1 MLIHGKLF
9 KKGKQ
14 GSNRK
19 WLLRDFEFDRE
30 TRVLC
35 YSYLGNPKGAVLVSN
50 LIAARIVDN
59 TTDKT
64 DNEDNIVFEL
74 YCNKIEYDGTIL
86 EGLRVFTL
94 ATKSTEDLTYWL
106 RNLNTLVNVSPI
118 KSPETIYD
126 HEVLREVIN
135 NTPTSPR
142 KLNLSNNNHSPSPSP
157 PVKSIHITS
166 QTTHFETPIKTPT
179 QAQAISSLFTPPSNA
194 VSLSMP
200 VESKSYISETIPLTL
215 PVKALAIPNPAS
227 LTPTPMSSILTS
239 IVSTPQQQE
248 LKPSSIKSTS
258 ELLAGTT
265 LSIKEALSLTQTA
278 SSPVTATMPVYN
290 GTAKAY
296 KQVTEP
302 TGPDLIATT
311 THSSLPMP
319 RDPTYDSRPPVD
331 EVIAGVKEP
340 TPRTLSPPTTTTITV
355 PKSSTK
361 DYSQDMQSTEP
372 IPIPNTTPHTPLLI
386 PSNDATT
393 TNINSNDLS
402 PVVDPQPTSDLS
414 PVADFQPGSTQRRTS
429 ISGYKDSYLSSV
441 NKINN
446 TSPPPLTDTQS
457 RSTRGIGRASTTL
470 SEEEV
475 LRKELTQK
483 LTIAYTRIDY
493 LELKLKQSAL
503 PPTKSTTTTTAPGPR
518 TTTISPLPLT
528 TQSKVTVSNITT
540 APNKLQAFLLHYP
553 PTHSRSYHITQSQSQ
568 YDNNNTN
575 VRLVQETAQQLS
587 QAKMRIAY
595 LENIARKHS
604 L

>member
-64 DNEDNIVFEL
+64 DNEDYIVFEL

-248 LKPSSIKSTS
+248 LEPGAMKSTS

-265 LSIKEALSLTQTA
+265 LSIKESITQTA
-278 SSPVTATMPVYN
+278 SPSVTATMPVYN
-290 GTAKAY
+290 DTVKGY

-302 TGPDLIATT
+302 TESNLIATA

-319 RDPTYDSRPPVD
+319 RDPTYASRPPVD
-331 EVIAGVKEP
+331 EVVTSINEP
-340 TPRTLSPPTTTTITV
+340 TSRSLSPPPQTTTAMPV
-355 PKSSTK
+355 VKDSTK
-361 DYSQDMQSTEP
+361 DYKQVIPPTES
-372 IPIPNTTPHTPLLI
+372 ISIANTTTHALL
-386 PSNDATT
+386 
-393 TNINSNDLS
+393 LS
-402 PVVDPQPTSDLS
+402 PSINNSDDLS
-414 PVADFQPGSTQRRTS
+414 PVADSQPGSIQRRAS
-429 ISGYKDSYLSSV
+429 INGYKDSYLSSV

-446 TSPPPLTDTQS
+446 TSPPPTDTQPRTGLGLG
-457 RSTRGIGRASTTL
+457 RSNTTL
-470 SEEEV
+470 SDEEV
-475 LRKELTQK
+475 VRKELTQK

-493 LELKLKQSAL
+493 LELKLKQSTSS
-503 PPTKSTTTTTAPGPR
+503 TKSNTTTASGTR
-518 TTTISPLPLT
+518 TSTTVSPPPVST
-528 TQSKVTVSNITT
+528 PSKVTINTHTT
-540 APNKLQAFLLHYP
+540 APNKLQAFLLHHNP
-553 PTHSRSYHITQSQSQ
+553 LRSRLYHTKHAQQAQ
-568 YDNNNTN
+568 YDYASA
-575 VRLVQETAQQLS
+575 RLVQEVAQQLS

-604 L
+604 I

>member
-1 MLIHGKLF
+1 MLINGKLF

-14 GSNRK
+14 GSSRK

-59 TTDKT
+59 SNDNV
-64 DNEDNIVFEL
+64 DNEDYIVFDL

-106 RNLNTLVNVSPI
+106 RNLNTLVNLSPI

-142 KLNLSNNNHSPSPSP
+142 KLNLSNHNNHSPSP

-166 QTTHFETPIKTPT
+166 QTSQYETPIK
-179 QAQAISSLFTPPSNA
+179 ASIHAISSSFTPPSYNT
-194 VSLSMP
+194 VPSSVP
-200 VESKSYISETIPLTL
+200 VESKSYISETIPLSL
-215 PVKALAIPNPAS
+215 PLKALAMPNPA
-227 LTPTPMSSILTS
+227 LLIPTPASPVPTPV
-239 IVSTPQQQE
+239 VSTPQQQE
-248 LKPSSIKSTS
+248 LEPSAMKSTS

-265 LSIKEALSLTQTA
+265 LSIKESITQTA
-278 SSPVTATMPVYN
+278 SPSVTATMPVYN
-290 GTAKAY
+290 DTVKGY

-302 TGPDLIATT
+302 TESNLIATA

-319 RDPTYDSRPPVD
+319 RDPTYESRPPVD
-331 EVIAGVKEP
+331 EVVTSINEP
-340 TPRTLSPPTTTTITV
+340 TSRSLSPPPQTTTAMPV
-355 PKSSTK
+355 VKDSTK
-361 DYSQDMQSTEP
+361 DYKQVIPPTES
-372 IPIPNTTPHTPLLI
+372 ISIANTTTHALL
-386 PSNDATT
+386 
-393 TNINSNDLS
+393 LS
-402 PVVDPQPTSDLS
+402 PSINNSDDLS
-414 PVADFQPGSTQRRTS
+414 PVADSQPGSIQRRAS
-429 ISGYKDSYLSSV
+429 INGYKDSYLSSV

-446 TSPPPLTDTQS
+446 TSPPPTDTQPRTGLGLG
-457 RSTRGIGRASTTL
+457 RSNTTL
-470 SEEEV
+470 SDEEV

-493 LELKLKQSAL
+493 LELKLKQFTL
-503 PPTKSTTTTTAPGPR
+503 PTTTTTTTPASGPR

-528 TQSKVTVSNITT
+528 TQSKVTINNTTT
-540 APNKLQAFLLHYP
+540 APNKLQAFLSHYP
-553 PTHSRSYHITQSQSQ
+553 PIHSRSYHTTHSQSQ

-575 VRLVQETAQQLS
+575 ARVVQETAQQLS

-604 L
+604 I